1 MKKQVISVALFAV
14 LATMA
19 VSCQKENFVEPQSAV
34 AEVGTVRTV
43 SYAVDGVAH
52 QVTLHGDEEWDAFV
66 DSMMSL
72 SEQGYDVRIINESA
86 ASQFPATKDVQTIT
100 TTDRNEAKAWAKQKS
115 DEGYAVAINHDN
127 GVYTCVAVS

>member
-43 SYAVDGVAH
+43 SYAVNGVAH
-52 QVTLHGDEEWDAFV
+52 QVTLHSDAEWDAFV

-86 ASQFPATKDVQTIT
+86 ASQSPATKDVQTIT

>member
-52 QVTLHGDEEWDAFV
+52 QVTLHGDAEWDAFV

-72 SEQGYDVRIINESA
+72 SEQGYDVRIINENA
-86 ASQFPATKDVQTIT
+86 ASQSPPRDERRANNHYHRPQRGESMGKTKI
-100 TTDRNEAKAWAKQKS
+100 
-115 DEGYAVAINHDN
+115 G
-127 GVYTCVAVS
+127 

>member
-19 VSCQKENFVEPQSAV
+19 VSCQKENLVEPQSAV
-34 AEVGTVRTV
+34 AEIGTVRTV

-52 QVTLHGDEEWDAFV
+52 QVILHGDAEWDAFV

-86 ASQFPATKDVQTIT
+86 ASQSPATKDVQTIT

-115 DEGYAVAINHDN
+115 DEGYAVAIHHDN

>member
-52 QVTLHGDEEWDAFV
+52 QVTLHGDAEWDAFV

-72 SEQGYDVRIINESA
+72 SEQGCDVRIINESA
-86 ASQFPATKDVQTIT
+86 SSQSPATKDVQTIT

-115 DEGYAVAINHDN
+115 DEGYAVAIHHDN

>member
-52 QVTLHGDEEWDAFV
+52 QVTLHGDAEWDAFV

-86 ASQFPATKDVQTIT
+86 ASQSPATKDVQTIT

>member
-1 MKKQVISVALFAV
+1 M
-14 LATMA
+14 
-19 VSCQKENFVEPQSAV
+19 
-34 AEVGTVRTV
+34 

-52 QVTLHGDEEWDAFV
+52 QVTLHGDAEWDAFV

-86 ASQFPATKDVQTIT
+86 SSQSPATKDVQTIT

-115 DEGYAVAINHDN
+115 DEGYAVEINHSN
-127 GVYTCVAVS
+127 GVYTCIAIS

>member
-19 VSCQKENFVEPQSAV
+19 VSCQKENFVEPRSAV

-52 QVTLHGDEEWDAFV
+52 QVTLHGDAEWDAFV

-86 ASQFPATKDVQTIT
+86 ASQSPATKDVQTIT

-115 DEGYAVAINHDN
+115 DEGYAVEINHSN
-127 GVYTCVAVS
+127 GVYTCIAIS

>member
-19 VSCQKENFVEPQSAV
+19 VSCQKENFVEPQSSV

-52 QVTLHGDEEWDAFV
+52 QVTLHGDAEWDAFV

-72 SEQGYDVRIINESA
+72 SEQGYDVRIINENA
-86 ASQFPATKDVQTIT
+86 ASQSPPPRRKTCKQSLPLTATRRKHGQNKN
-100 TTDRNEAKAWAKQKS
+100 RMKAMPWR
-115 DEGYAVAINHDN
+115 
-127 GVYTCVAVS
+127 